1 MNGQNLLSPKKVKD
15 DDLIFEDKNL
25 VKISRSKLGYFSAIT
40 LPMILAACGGG
51 GGGGGA
57 PVSPT
62 PDSGSGGSGSGGSGS
77 GGGGSSTTGVSI
89 SLVIIKFSGV

>member
-62 PDSGSGGSGSGGSGS
+62 PDSGGGSGSGGSGS
-77 GGGGSSTTGVSI
+77 GGSSTAGS
-89 SLVIIKFSGV
+89 